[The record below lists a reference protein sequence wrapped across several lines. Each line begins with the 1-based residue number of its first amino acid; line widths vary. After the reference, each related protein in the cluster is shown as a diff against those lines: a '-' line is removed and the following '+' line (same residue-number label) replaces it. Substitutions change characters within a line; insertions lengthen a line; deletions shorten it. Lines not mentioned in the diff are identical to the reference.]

1 MIFLNSNGYRLAI
14 ATINLMIALLIVR
27 YFVHF
32 LTSGENCE
40 KNIKNVKKK
49 QHFFKKWNMK
59 NLLHRK
65 VANKPTEEL

>member
-14 ATINLMIALLIVR
+14 VTINLMIALLIVR
-27 YFVHF
+27 YFLHF
-32 LTSGENCE
+32 LIFGGNSE

-49 QHFFKKWNMK
+49 QHSFKKWNMK

-65 VANKPTEEL
+65 VAI